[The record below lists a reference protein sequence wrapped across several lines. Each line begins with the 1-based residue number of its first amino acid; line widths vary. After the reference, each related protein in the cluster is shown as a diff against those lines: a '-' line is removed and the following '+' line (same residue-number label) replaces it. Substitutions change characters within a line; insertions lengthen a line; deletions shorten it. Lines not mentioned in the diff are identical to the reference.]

1 MPKQL
6 TNWLDEFVENGAD
19 PSDVIDWP
27 ENSGGGTSYTA
38 GNGITITNHT
48 ISIDEQIVALKQE
61 EFSGD
66 YNDLENKPTIP
77 TLTSQ
82 LQNDSGY
89 ITGVSWDDVTNKP
102 SFATVA
108 TSGDYDDLIN
118 KPTITNVEAN
128 TGDTPSATLNT
139 LTVGDTVYNIP
150 GGGSGS
156 EYYAGDGISI
166 DENNNISA
174 NIYGDNDAI
183 DVSHG
188 CDGELEI
195 SLNSDYKVTA
205 NSGDDPT
212 TSLSTLTVGD
222 IVYSIP
228 EAVSG
233 EHDGNNWTSLTIGE
247 DTYNIPSGGSGT
259 SYTAGTG
266 IDITN
271 NEISVDNTVAMKTDI
286 PDAVSGTNDGTNWT
300 NLTIGSDTYAI
311 PTSSGGSGIIEE
323 NTTNFNILGSSPSGR
338 LSGIYKV
345 NAGQNNLTITS
356 GNNSIVIP
364 NSPTQGNCVV
374 YIHIFNNMNSNQRK
388 VFWYAFLGQA
398 DCTIYYGYVTA
409 GTTSGQ
415 GVAKSAAM
423 SNIINRD
430 LISYKLS
437 LTFTKDNVDSYMDFI
452 FSNENVIGNINT
464 TTFKALFDTTEA
476 LIGDKKLCD
485 INHTVRIYNNGTY
498 TIGDIYYDSTTD
510 TFGTVDGTITGLTLS
525 SITKT
530 EKSHTLPN

>member
-27 ENSGGGTSYTA
+27 ENTGGGTSYSA

-89 ITGVSWDDVTNKP
+89 ITGVSWDDIT
-102 SFATVA
+102 
-108 TSGDYDDLIN
+108 N

-128 TGDTPSATLNT
+128 TGDEPTATLNT
-139 LTVGDTVYNIP
+139 LTVGDTVYNVP

-166 DENNNISA
+166 NENNVISA
-174 NIYGDNDAI
+174 NIYGD
-183 DVSHG
+183 DVIYVGSG
-188 CDGELEI
+188 CDGEIEI
-195 SLNSDYKVTA
+195 SFNTDYKVTA

-212 TSLSTLTVGD
+212 TSLLTLTVGD
-222 IVYSIP
+222 TVYSIP

-247 DTYNIPSGGSGT
+247 DTY
-259 SYTAGTG
+259 
-266 IDITN
+266 
-271 NEISVDNTVAMKTDI
+271 DI
-286 PDAVSGTNDGTNWT
+286 PDTVSGTNDGTNWT

-311 PTSSGGSGIIEE
+311 PTSSGGGIIEE
-323 NTTNFNILGSSPSGR
+323 NTTTFNVLGSSPSGR
-338 LSGIYKV
+338 PSGIYKV
-345 NAGQNNLTITS
+345 NAGHSDLTIRS
-356 GNNSIVIP
+356 GNNQIVIS
-364 NSPTQGNCVV
+364 NYNAQGDCVV
-374 YIHIFNNMNSNQRK
+374 YIHIYNNMNINQRK
-388 VFWYAFLGQA
+388 VFWYAFAGVA
-398 DCTIYYGYVTA
+398 ECTIYYGYVTA

-415 GVAKSAAM
+415 GIAKSVSM
-423 SNIINRD
+423 VNLINRD

-530 EKSHTLPN
+530 EKSHTLPS